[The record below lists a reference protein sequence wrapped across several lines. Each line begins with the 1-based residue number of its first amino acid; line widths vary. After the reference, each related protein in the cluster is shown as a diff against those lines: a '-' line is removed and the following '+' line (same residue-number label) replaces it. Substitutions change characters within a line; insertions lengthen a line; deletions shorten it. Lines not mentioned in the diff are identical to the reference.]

1 MRIFRNLIVLTAVG
15 ALAAACS
22 GPDIAMLESMQGKGT
37 AFDKALQAGY
47 TQLAKEELAEYDI
60 ADADHYAAK
69 AQRAAAGENV
79 RPDRVIDRKIPA
91 KYIAD
96 LEAGW
101 RDLVGMRSNDT
112 RNKMPEKLAE
122 AQTMFDCWIQEA
134 EEDFQLIDISRC
146 QIGFNAAMA
155 ELRAGMKPMAA
166 AAPAAKPVIPSK
178 ESHMVY
184 FAYNS
189 AVLTPVSKSIIA
201 KAAKSIKSGSKA
213 VFVLGHTDRS
223 GTDDYNKKLSDR
235 RANAVIAELKAQ
247 GVTGSISKVVS
258 GERDPAKATDDGV
271 REGLNRRVEIAIV
284 R

>member
-1 MRIFRNLIVLTAVG
+1 MRIFRNIFVLAATG
-15 ALAAACS
+15 ALAAACT

-47 TQLAKEELAEYDI
+47 TQLAKDELAEYDI
-60 ADADHYAAK
+60 ADADHFAAK
-69 AQRAAAGENV
+69 AERAAAGENV

-91 KYIAD
+91 KYLGD
-96 LEAGW
+96 LEAAW
-101 RDLVGMRSNDT
+101 RDLAGMRSNDT

-134 EEDFQLIDISRC
+134 EEDLQREDISRC

-155 ELRAGMKPMAA
+155 ELRAGMKPMAT
-166 AAPAAKPVIPSK
+166 AAPADKPVVPSK

-184 FAYNS
+184 FAHNS
-189 AVLTPVSKSIIA
+189 AALTPVSKSIVA
-201 KAAKSIKSGSKA
+201 KAAASIKNGSKA

-223 GTDDYNKKLSDR
+223 GSEEYNMMLSDR

-247 GVTGSISKVVS
+247 GVTGSISKVIS
-258 GERDPAKATDDGV
+258 GERDSAKATEDGV